1 MRTGLLFD
9 HEMDGCPSFMC
20 AITKLDDH
28 KKKKNQAYLSSSNY
42 NSVQDLAS
50 FLKRVGW
57 QIWNFQVKC
66 KSVGVDDMVNEWK
79 RLRFVSNFKNIKL
92 ERTN

>member
-1 MRTGLLFD
+1 MWDLNQHNCYAN
-9 HEMDGCPSFMC
+9 HEMDVLCEQGYYL
-20 AITKLDDH
+20 ITKWTVVPHSCVQLRNWMIT

-66 KSVGVDDMVNEWK
+66 KSVGVDDMVNE
-79 RLRFVSNFKNIKL
+79 
-92 ERTN
+92 